1 MVKVFNLIACIC
13 FCESL
18 CQSNCYWYHLS
29 ACAMGIKQLNKSGGV
44 RMILFLLCICPIV
57 CIVGILH
64 WIMGIPKTID
74 SVAAF
79 MDTDDVEG
87 GFNKIII
94 PEKHNSVIDS
104 ANKMIDS
111 IFTCG
116 GKVGSS

>member
-1 MVKVFNLIACIC
+1 
-13 FCESL
+13 
-18 CQSNCYWYHLS
+18 
-29 ACAMGIKQLNKSGGV
+29 
-44 RMILFLLCICPIV
+44 
-57 CIVGILH
+57 
-64 WIMGIPKTID
+64 MGIPKTID